1 MTIETFRF
9 SPENGYEDTIS
20 FPEPAS
26 EEATREQLQRLH
38 GQTRDKLNEV
48 ISEFNSLT
56 FPTDEHIIELIKGYS
71 PAGVGKVV
79 ASDRNYAEVYLWA
92 DGNPSQDDRL
102 NRFVTLG
109 ADGISIASSDSA
121 TIGVSVQKSDVG
133 FIGGYADGDEN
144 DGSKAIV
151 SIMGVAHVKTNDNSI
166 VANDFVMSDAN
177 GYAVKA
183 NYGYR
188 VIRVVSSG
196 LLEIVVSPNTDM
208 IQRIKTDM
216 VSVETD
222 IEGLRTEIQGIGGA
236 TCEMLWSNPTP
247 APIINANIDL
257 TEYKM
262 VIIYIGGSPVTKT
275 YVFPVGWSGRIN
287 EGGYSRDCTITTSGV
302 TFGKVTDDMYK
313 LFNPTRIDG
322 IK

>member
-48 ISEFNSLT
+48 ISGFNSLT

-102 NRFVTLG
+102 GRFVTLG

-121 TIGVSVQKSDVG
+121 TIGVSVQKADVG
-133 FIGGYADGDEN
+133 FIGGYANGDEN
-144 DGSKAIV
+144 DSSKAIV
-151 SIMGVAHVKTNDNSI
+151 SIIGVAHVKTNDNSI
-166 VANDFVMSDAN
+166 AANDFVMSDAN
-177 GYAVKA
+177 GYAVKSS
-183 NYGYR
+183 YGYR
-188 VIRVVSSG
+188 VIKVVSSG
-196 LLEIVVSPNTDM
+196 LLEISVSPNTDA
-208 IQRIKTDM
+208 IQRTKADLQ
-216 VSVETD
+216 SVEAD
-222 IEGLRTEIQGIGGA
+222 VGSLRTEIQGISASIGVDMNNILFSVAGGA
-236 TCEMLWSNPTP
+236 EFDYT
-247 APIINANIDL
+247 A
-257 TEYKM
+257 TEDCFYWASAITNNVPFEFDGVAIEKQLFAAGSFPLKKGTH
-262 VIIYIGGSPVTKT
+262 IKGKTAQGYLRIYGLK
-275 YVFPVGWSGRIN
+275 
-287 EGGYSRDCTITTSGV
+287 
-302 TFGKVTDDMYK
+302 
-313 LFNPTRIDG
+313 
-322 IK
+322 

>member
-9 SPENGYEDTIS
+9 SPENGYVDTIS

-102 NRFVTLG
+102 SRFVTLG

-121 TIGVSVQKSDVG
+121 SIGVSVQKADVG

-144 DGSKAIV
+144 NSSKAIV
-151 SIMGVAHVKTNDNSI
+151 SIIGVAHVKTNDNSI
-166 VANDFVMSDAN
+166 VANDLVMSDDN
-177 GYAVKA
+177 GYAIKST
-183 NYGYR
+183 NNLGYR
-188 VIRVVSSG
+188 VLKVVSNG

-208 IQRIKTDM
+208 IQRIKTDLG
-216 VSVETD
+216 
-222 IEGLRTEIQGIGGA
+222 GLKFKSLTQAEYDA
-236 TCEMLWSNPTP
+236 LSTKD
-247 APIINANIDL
+247 AN
-257 TEYKM
+257 T
-262 VIIYIGGSPVTKT
+262 IYL
-275 YVFPVGWSGRIN
+275 VG
-287 EGGYSRDCTITTSGV
+287 E
-302 TFGKVTDDMYK
+302 
-313 LFNPTRIDG
+313 
-322 IK
+322 

>member
-92 DGNPSQDDRL
+92 DGNPSHEDRL
-102 NRFVTLG
+102 GRFVTLG

-121 TIGVSVQKSDVG
+121 TIGVSVQKADVG

-144 DGSKAIV
+144 DSSKAIV
-151 SIMGVAHVKTNDNSI
+151 SIIGVAHVKTNDNSI
-166 VANDFVMSDAN
+166 VANDYVMSDAN
-177 GYAVKA
+177 GYAVKSS
-183 NYGYR
+183 YGYR
-188 VIRVVSSG
+188 VIKVVSSG
-196 LLEIVVSPNTDM
+196 LLEISVSPNTDA
-208 IQRIKTDM
+208 IQRTKADLHI
-216 VSVETD
+216 VEAD
-222 IEGLRTEIQGIGGA
+222 VEGLRTEIQNAGGNFIDE
-236 TCEMLWSNPTP
+236 T
-247 APIINANIDL
+247 NAL
-257 TEYKM
+257 AST
-262 VIIYIGGSPVTKT
+262 
-275 YVFPVGWSGRIN
+275 
-287 EGGYSRDCTITTSGV
+287 
-302 TFGKVTDDMYK
+302 GKVTEYTALEDCYVELASSWGDKFHYLINGIQIMDDQASGYRNYFLK
-313 LFNPTRIDG
+313 SGQTLTAIATDG
-322 IK
+322 KRVSFSVKHAFGLK

>member
-79 ASDRNYAEVYLWA
+79 ASDRNYAEVYLWS
-92 DGNPSQDDRL
+92 DGNPSQEDRL
-102 NRFVTLG
+102 GRFVTLG

-121 TIGVSVQKSDVG
+121 TIGVSVQKADVG

-144 DGSKAIV
+144 NSSKAIV
-151 SIMGVAHVKTNDNSI
+151 SIMGVANVKTNDNSI
-166 VANDFVMSDAN
+166 VANDRVMSDNN
-177 GYAVKA
+177 GYAIKST
-183 NYGYR
+183 NNLGYR
-188 VIRVVSSG
+188 VLKVISSG

-208 IQRIKTDM
+208 VQRIRTDM
-216 VSVETD
+216 QSVEAD
-222 IEGLRTEIQGIGGA
+222 VESLRTEMQNAGGNFIDE
-236 TCEMLWSNPTP
+236 T
-247 APIINANIDL
+247 NAL
-257 TEYKM
+257 AST
-262 VIIYIGGSPVTKT
+262 
-275 YVFPVGWSGRIN
+275 
-287 EGGYSRDCTITTSGV
+287 
-302 TFGKVTDDMYK
+302 GKVTEYTATEDCYVELKSSWGSNFHYLINGVQIMDNQPSGHRNYFLK
-313 LFNPTRIDG
+313 SGQTLTAIAADG
-322 IK
+322 KTVSFYVNYAFGLK

>member
-79 ASDRNYAEVYLWA
+79 ASDRNYAEVYLWS

-102 NRFVTLG
+102 GRFVTLG

-121 TIGVSVQKSDVG
+121 VLGVSVQKADVG
-133 FIGGYADGDEN
+133 FIGGYSDGDEN
-144 DGSKAIV
+144 DSSKAIV
-151 SIMGVAHVKTNDNSI
+151 SIMGTAHVKTNDNSI
-166 VANDFVMSDAN
+166 VANDYVMSDAN
-177 GYAVKA
+177 GYAVKSS
-183 NYGYR
+183 YGYR

-196 LLEIVVSPNTDM
+196 LLEISVSPNKDD
-208 IQRIKTDM
+208 IQRTKADLQ
-216 VSVETD
+216 SVETD
-222 IEGLRTEIQGIGGA
+222 VENLRTEIQGING
-236 TCEMLWSNPTP
+236 
-247 APIINANIDL
+247 
-257 TEYKM
+257 
-262 VIIYIGGSPVTKT
+262 
-275 YVFPVGWSGRIN
+275 F
-287 EGGYSRDCTITTSGV
+287 SGV
-302 TFGKVTDDMYK
+302 DMNNVLFACASGAEFDYTATEDCFYWSSAITNNIPFEFDGTAIEKQSFAVGSFPLKQGTHIKGKTGQGY
-313 LFNPTRIDG
+313 LRIYG
-322 IK
+322 LK

>member
-56 FPTDEHIIELIKGYS
+56 FPTDEHIIELIRGYS

-102 NRFVTLG
+102 NRFVTFG
-109 ADGISIASSDSA
+109 ADGISIASSDSES
-121 TIGVSVQKSDVG
+121 IGVSVQKSDVG

-144 DGSKAIV
+144 NSSKAIV
-151 SIMGVAHVKTNDNSI
+151 SIVGTANVKTNDNSI
-166 VANDFVMSDAN
+166 VANDYVMSGAN

-183 NYGYR
+183 SYGYR

-196 LLEIVVSPNTDM
+196 LLEISVSPNTDA
-208 IQRIKTDM
+208 IQRTKSDLGGLKF
-216 VSVETD
+216 VSLTQAEYD
-222 IEGLRTEIQGIGGA
+222 SLA
-236 TCEMLWSNPTP
+236 SKDSNT
-247 APIINANIDL
+247 
-257 TEYKM
+257 
-262 VIIYIGGSPVTKT
+262 IYL
-275 YVFPVGWSGRIN
+275 VG
-287 EGGYSRDCTITTSGV
+287 E
-302 TFGKVTDDMYK
+302 
-313 LFNPTRIDG
+313 
-322 IK
+322 